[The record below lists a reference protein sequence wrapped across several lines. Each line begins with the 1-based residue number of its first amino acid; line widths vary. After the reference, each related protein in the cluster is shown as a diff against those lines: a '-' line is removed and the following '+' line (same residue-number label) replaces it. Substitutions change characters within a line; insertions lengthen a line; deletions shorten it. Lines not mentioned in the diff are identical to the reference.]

1 MNGTQRTQHYAEIIA
16 ALNSD
21 AGQER
26 VVSALAALP
35 DLRADLDTLERS
47 LIDAARRAG
56 ASWGDIAG
64 ALGLRSRQAAEQR
77 SLRLHGG
84 DAHVDTA
91 RSTRKRQQTI
101 DTQAGTSIIVLR
113 AAAADLATW
122 LDATEHVSP
131 QVRLA
136 RTTLDMAAAAPPGAL
151 VDLVRLALDDLR
163 DVAVPARLIEAAIAN
178 LSVNG

>member
-1 MNGTQRTQHYAEIIA
+1 M
-16 ALNSD
+16 
-21 AGQER
+21 
-26 VVSALAALP
+26 
-35 DLRADLDTLERS
+35 
-47 LIDAARRAG
+47 
-56 ASWGDIAG
+56 
-64 ALGLRSRQAAEQR
+64 
-77 SLRLHGG
+77 
-84 DAHVDTA
+84 
-91 RSTRKRQQTI
+91 
-101 DTQAGTSIIVLR
+101 LR